1 MTKLPSSLGI
11 VAVALALN
19 LQAPS
24 AEAQLARTYVSSGG
38 SDTNN
43 CDRATP
49 CRTFQRAHDN
59 TLASGE
65 ITVLNPGG
73 YGAVTITKN
82 ISIINDG
89 VGEAGVLV
97 SGGGNGI
104 TINAGAGDA
113 VSLRGLTIK
122 GIGYGGGTGIVF
134 QNGKSLTVENCAIRN
149 MTHVDTP
156 STGYGL
162 WFVPGG
168 SSSLT
173 VTSTLIAE
181 NSSYG
186 ILVQPVGSGSVG
198 VVLNRVGI
206 HNNGF
211 AGLDLLGSNSTG
223 TVKAMVK
230 DSVVAS
236 NDQGVRVESAPTY
249 AATSLMLIRSVVA
262 NNDTGFFLW
271 SANAVARFGQS
282 TVTGNTTG
290 WKVYGGNLLFSYG
303 DNRIDGNGGYIGPAL
318 ARVFKK

>member
-1 MTKLPSSLGI
+1 
-11 VAVALALN
+11 
-19 LQAPS
+19 
-24 AEAQLARTYVSSGG
+24 
-38 SDTNN
+38 
-43 CDRATP
+43 
-49 CRTFQRAHDN
+49 
-59 TLASGE
+59 
-65 ITVLNPGG
+65 
-73 YGAVTITKN
+73 
-82 ISIINDG
+82 
-89 VGEAGVLV
+89 
-97 SGGGNGI
+97 
-104 TINAGAGDA
+104 
-113 VSLRGLTIK
+113 
-122 GIGYGGGTGIVF
+122 
-134 QNGKSLTVENCAIRN
+134 
-149 MTHVDTP
+149 
-156 STGYGL
+156 
-162 WFVPGG
+162 
-168 SSSLT
+168 
-173 VTSTLIAE
+173 
-181 NSSYG
+181 
-186 ILVQPVGSGSVG
+186 VG